1 MSNKISTKRTFTL
14 KRIVRKFILHIG
26 SKTPFLKMETR
37 AKIAKIGGVNIL
49 NPKNTK
55 IGYEVFFDDLNPQDI
70 TVGDKTIITSGT
82 KILSHFASGDYKDY
96 IFMERG
102 TVLIGSNVFIGMN
115 VVIAKSLQIG
125 DNAII
130 GANSV
135 VICDIPED
143 QIWGG
148 NPAKFI
154 RYRGGVR

>member
-1 MSNKISTKRTFTL
+1 M
-14 KRIVRKFILHIG
+14 VRKLILHIG

-37 AKIAKIGGVNIL
+37 AKIAKNGGVQIL
-49 NPKNTK
+49 NPRNTK

-70 TVGDKTIITSGT
+70 TVGDGTIITSGT

-102 TVLIGSNVFIGMN
+102 TVKIGSNVFIGMN
-115 VVIAKSLQIG
+115 VVIAKPLEIG
-125 DNAII
+125 DGAII

-135 VICDIPED
+135 VICDIPEN

-154 RYRGGVR
+154 KNRGRMG

>member
-1 MSNKISTKRTFTL
+1 MGNKISTNRTFNF
-14 KRIVRKFILHIG
+14 KRIVRKLILHIG

-37 AKIAKIGGVNIL
+37 AKIAKIGGVKIL
-49 NPKNTK
+49 SPKDTK

-70 TVGDKTIITSGT
+70 TVGDRTIITSGT
-82 KILSHFASGDYKDY
+82 KILSHFASGDYSDY

-102 TVLIGSNVFIGMN
+102 KVWIGSNVFIGMN
-115 VVIAKSLQIG
+115 VVIAKPLKIG
-125 DNAII
+125 DGAII

-135 VICDIPED
+135 VICDIPEN

-154 RYRGGVR
+154 RNRGEG